1 MSPGLPDRAYSV
13 LADSEKHFMKRDAPV
28 VKRLLN
34 CQDSGFIKAFWHIDK
49 NIKKSLCSEGLVWVI
64 FLQMLVEYSTNYAQA
79 KKNEI
84 NDAKQEYEEKLNE
97 ISELAKA
104 LSRQIR
110 AAELLAQ
117 KHGFSV
123 DADHHSFE
131 LVKNAADN
139 QADAETRYRFNNW
152 IAGGID
158 DARSGFDLKYFP
170 SIPNIIDEI
179 SRQYSTRCCIS
190 EGAMTPK
197 RVGKINFF
205 CMHFFKAIDHQV
217 EISQLPS
224 TILDI
229 TEQELADVL
238 RVSLGDESINIQD
251 VKNFKQS
258 QKSNSKKKFF

>member
-1 MSPGLPDRAYSV
+1 MSPGLPERAHSV

-34 CQDSGFIKAFWHIDK
+34 CQDSGFIDAFWHIDK
-49 NIKKSLCSEGLVWVI
+49 NIKKSLCSAGLAWAI
-64 FLQMLVEYSTNYAQA
+64 FLQLLVEYSTNYVQA

-84 NDAKQEYEEKLNE
+84 NDAKQEYEEKLAE
-97 ISELAKA
+97 ISKIAKA

-117 KHGFSV
+117 RHGFSV
-123 DADHHSFE
+123 DADYHPFE
-131 LVKNAADN
+131 LLKNAADN
-139 QADAETRYRFNNW
+139 QADAETRDRFYDW
-152 IAGGID
+152 IAGGLD
-158 DARSGFDLKYFP
+158 DARKEFDLKYFP
-170 SIPNIIDEI
+170 NIPNIINEI
-179 SRQYSTRCCIS
+179 SRQYSTGFYVS
-190 EGAMTPK
+190 EDAMTPK
-197 RVGKINFF
+197 RAGKINLF
-205 CMHFFKAIDHQV
+205 CMHFFKAISHQI

-238 RVSLGDESINIQD
+238 RVSLGDESICAQD

-258 QKSNSKKKFF
+258 QKRKKFI